1 MHRTRRKRSGS
12 ILGVS
17 GAGSVILV
25 VRPMERT
32 PSMLRTRHPESRM
45 IMAANAT
52 ARFCH
57 ALPAIA
63 AIAVAL
69 LTLTGCSSGSWDD
82 DRKNWSRAFGGQ
94 KRPPEVKIIHSRY
107 WKSPHFTYEAE
118 YFFEFTAPAKFLED
132 WIASQKLILT
142 VPTKQNT
149 PPYFNKPDWFTPK
162 PVDDYDMWMPS
173 DSPHDKFRI
182 YRDKKTGTLY
192 VTDCST

>member
-1 MHRTRRKRSGS
+1 MSSSSGM
-12 ILGVS
+12 V
-17 GAGSVILV
+17 
-25 VRPMERT
+25 
-32 PSMLRTRHPESRM
+32 
-45 IMAANAT
+45 T
-52 ARFCH
+52 ADNRFCR
-57 ALPAIA
+57 AFAVIA
-63 AIAVAL
+63 PIAVVL
-69 LTLTGCSSGSWDD
+69 LTFTACSSGSWDD
-82 DRKNWSRAFGGQ
+82 DPKNWSRAFGGQ
-94 KRPPEVKIIHSRY
+94 KRPPGVKIIHSRY

-149 PPYFNKPDWFTPK
+149 PPYFEKPDWFTPK
-162 PVDDYDMWMPS
+162 PVGEYDMWMPS